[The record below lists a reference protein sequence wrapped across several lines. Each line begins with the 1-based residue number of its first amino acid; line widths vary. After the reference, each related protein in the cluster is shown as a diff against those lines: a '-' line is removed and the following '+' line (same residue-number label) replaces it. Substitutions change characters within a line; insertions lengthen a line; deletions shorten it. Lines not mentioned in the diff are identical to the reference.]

1 MSTPAVVRLATT
13 AVDVTSTQVREAC
26 KNINCDFEATCELGP
41 DDYPRCSC
49 KFDCASIS
57 QENMRPVCGS
67 DLRTYSSLCAMK
79 MEACQRQQELRP
91 RPLDLCQGSLRSIL
105 RLHLRYILLQFYFP
119 LFVDEALIVSIDIIE
134 ARSNSIERN
143 MVENS
148 HVFLYTGMEVKP
160 CNGDPPLVDADGK
173 EYDCGNGPERRD
185 CPSNSYCHQTT
196 RLARCCRKGRKV

>member
-91 RPLDLCQGSLRSIL
+91 RPLDLCQGS
-105 RLHLRYILLQFYFP
+105 QN
-119 LFVDEALIVSIDIIE
+119 ASIDSPSPSIYPPPILFSSLRR
-134 ARSNSIERN
+134 RSFN
-143 MVENS
+143 
-148 HVFLYTGMEVKP
+148 HF
-160 CNGDPPLVDADGK
+160 
-173 EYDCGNGPERRD
+173 
-185 CPSNSYCHQTT
+185 H
-196 RLARCCRKGRKV
+196 

>member
-91 RPLDLCQGSLRSIL
+91 RPLELCQGSQQQQLAQLESI
-105 RLHLRYILLQFYFP
+105 RCIITSITSVP
-119 LFVDEALIVSIDIIE
+119 LA
-134 ARSNSIERN
+134 
-143 MVENS
+143 
-148 HVFLYTGMEVKP
+148 T
-160 CNGDPPLVDADGK
+160 PPLL
-173 EYDCGNGPERRD
+173 
-185 CPSNSYCHQTT
+185 PSALLSNLWISKLYIMDSQV
-196 RLARCCRKGRKV
+196 A

>member
-91 RPLDLCQGSLRSIL
+91 RPLDLCQGSQKLEQLRSIRRFIIRL
-105 RLHLRYILLQFYFP
+105 RCIPIPFSFLSVEKILIISFPCILRY
-119 LFVDEALIVSIDIIE
+119 VDTKVTFNFGLT
-134 ARSNSIERN
+134 
-143 MVENS
+143 
-148 HVFLYTGMEVKP
+148 LG
-160 CNGDPPLVDADGK
+160 
-173 EYDCGNGPERRD
+173 RD
-185 CPSNSYCHQTT
+185 D
-196 RLARCCRKGRKV
+196 